1 MNLDARTLSRGAA
14 AVFALAIAQCAA
26 PAAQAAD
33 YDVGPIHIAQP
44 GRWRRQKAPSQVPPI

>member
-1 MNLDARTLSRGAA
+1 MKLDARTFSRSAA
-14 AVFALAIAQCAA
+14 AMFALAIAQGAA